1 MFLRYIA
8 SHFPH
13 ITRILNLTTFI
24 IAHVFLYKPT
34 VFSLQIMND
43 EINEGET
50 KTICCYVV
58 SNPAPSA
65 TRLLNR
71 SQEIFVTYRTKQ
83 ICYTIKHVS
92 RYDQGNY
99 TCLATNIIGKGS
111 VTISLQ
117 VNCKSTHRICI
128 TNS

>member
-1 MFLRYIA
+1 
-8 SHFPH
+8 
-13 ITRILNLTTFI
+13 IT
-24 IAHVFLYKPT
+24 
-34 VFSLQIMND
+34 ND

-65 TRLLNR
+65 TRLLNG
-71 SQEIFVTYRTKQ
+71 SQEIFVTYQTKQ
-83 ICYTIKHVS
+83 TCYTIKHVS

-117 VNCKSTHRICI
+117 VN
-128 TNS
+128 